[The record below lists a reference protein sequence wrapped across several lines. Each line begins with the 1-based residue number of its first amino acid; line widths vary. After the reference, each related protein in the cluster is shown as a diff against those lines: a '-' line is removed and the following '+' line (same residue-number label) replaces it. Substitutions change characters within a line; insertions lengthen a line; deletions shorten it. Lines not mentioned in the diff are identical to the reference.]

1 MRPTHMD
8 DTHKSRSNSCVTF
21 MYLSWK
27 LMIQVDFVEALSA
40 QKRVHAFLSEPSQ
53 NEIFLL
59 QGCVQRACNGGEN
72 LVTVL
77 VTMQATAQQVKQ
89 VKEESEGFATLL
101 IAVNRVTWPLHE
113 G

>member
-1 MRPTHMD
+1 
-8 DTHKSRSNSCVTF
+8 
-21 MYLSWK
+21 
-27 LMIQVDFVEALSA
+27 MIQVDFVEALSA
-40 QKRVHAFLSEPSQ
+40 QKRVHAFLSDSSQ

-77 VTMQATAQQVKQ
+77 VTMQATAQQVK
-89 VKEESEGFATLL
+89 EESEGFATLL